1 MSDSNRKYKV
11 LFVDDESRILTALRS
26 IFRREYEVF
35 TANSGDEALQVL
47 ADNQIDVIVSD
58 QRMPNMLGNELLA
71 KVHKEYPKT
80 MRVLLTGFMDKE
92 AIIKTINEGEIYRF
106 VNKPWNNDE
115 IREIVAEAALA
126 SELEIDQPAVE
137 TQQPSA
143 ESKKIGGDDH
153 AMLMMEK
160 SQDVRNQIR
169 KFCQQQEIRVYGTQ
183 SIPQAVDAV
192 SLRPSIGVAV
202 VELPVEQE
210 EAVQTISMLKQKRPD
225 LISIVL
231 TDETDAQ
238 TAVDLINSGQVFRYL
253 SKPLETEALEQT
265 VEQAFNRHDFLR
277 KNKKAQKRY
286 KVDNTKVGFSQGIKN
301 LFTGFGSQQSSNA

>member
-1 MSDSNRKYKV
+1 MPDSNRKYKV

-35 TANSGDEALQVL
+35 TAEGGEQALEVL
-47 ADNQIDVIVSD
+47 ANNQIDVIVSD

-71 KVHKEYPKT
+71 KVHKQYPKT

-106 VNKPWNNDE
+106 INKPWNNDE

-126 SELEIDQPAVE
+126 SELEIAIAE
-137 TQQPSA
+137 QQPTEA
-143 ESKKIGGDDH
+143 DRKIGGADH

-169 KFCQQQEIRVYGTQ
+169 KFCQQQEIRIYGTQ
-183 SIPQAVDAV
+183 SIPQAVNAV
-192 SLRPSIGVAV
+192 NLRNSIGVAV
-202 VELPVEQE
+202 VELPVDPS
-210 EAVQTISMLKQKRPD
+210 EAIQTISMFKKERPD

-265 VEQAFNRHDFLR
+265 VEQAFSRHNFLR
-277 KNKKAQKRY
+277 KNKQAQKRY
-286 KVDNTKVGFSQGIKN
+286 KVDNSKVSFSQGIKS
-301 LFTGFGSQQSSNA
+301 LFSGFGKSEGSQA